1 MTQVDFY
8 IDADDKLHTA
18 LRLAVKAYQAG
29 RHLTVYCPDDGLAER
44 FDRGLWTTPAT
55 AFIPHCR
62 AQDALAARTPVVI
75 DGGQDEPLADDVLL
89 NLDAERPPHFSRYRR
104 LIEIVARDDADK
116 QQARTRFKFYRDRGY
131 DIRTHNLGKTGH
143 GS

>member
-1 MTQVDFY
+1 M
-8 IDADDKLHTA
+8 
-18 LRLAVKAYQAG
+18 
-29 RHLTVYCPDDGLAER
+29 
-44 FDRGLWTTPAT
+44 
-55 AFIPHCR
+55 
-62 AQDALAARTPVVI
+62 I